1 MFNKDFKQ
9 LKSNINDVFTDLFTM
24 YCLLYIFSGIRQFG
38 KKFKIIAEILGTKTE
53 SHVRKFFVDYKRRYN
68 LDAVLKEYEADFGPH
83 IWDDEV

>member
-1 MFNKDFKQ
+1 MTYS
-9 LKSNINDVFTDLFTM
+9 LI
-24 YCLLYIFSGIRQFG
+24 YLLCIAYYTFSGIRQFG

-83 IWDDEV
+83 IWDDEVWKG

>member
-1 MFNKDFKQ
+1 M
-9 LKSNINDVFTDLFTM
+9 M
-24 YCLLYIFSGIRQFG
+24 YSLIYLLCIAYYTFFSGIRQFG